1 MVPRCAWSNRLS
13 DEVKEVIIVA
23 PDRLGLRP
31 APRAFYVLPEFE
43 QDLRR
48 FMERV
53 SRFGLAFV
61 LLMILLSIGVVMAA
75 ATSHQFVG
83 LAVGLMGVMLVV
95 FPFASPQVV
104 NAIGIQKSITFAR
117 SLGVGLIG
125 FAFYLGL
132 TLR

>member
-1 MVPRCAWSNRLS
+1 MVRRCAWSNRLS
-13 DEVKEVIIVA
+13 EDLKDVIIVA

-31 APRAFYVLPEFE
+31 EPRTFYVLPEYE
-43 QDLRR
+43 PDLRR

-61 LLMILLSIGVVMAA
+61 LLMILLSIAVVMAA
-75 ATSHQFVG
+75 AISHRFVG

-95 FPFASPQVV
+95 FPFATPQVV

-125 FAFYLGL
+125 FAFYLAL